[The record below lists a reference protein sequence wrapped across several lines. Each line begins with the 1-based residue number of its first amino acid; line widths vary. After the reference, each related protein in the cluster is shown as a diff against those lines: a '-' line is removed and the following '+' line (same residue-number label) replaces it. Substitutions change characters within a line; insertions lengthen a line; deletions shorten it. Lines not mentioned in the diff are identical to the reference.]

1 MAHPMN
7 LSQELKRLVPV
18 GLRVM
23 RSNAIHGFRKD
34 SAYHEREGRRQFF
47 QKAFRGLQFNGI
59 PGDYAE
65 FGCCGAMT
73 FTLAYAA
80 ARQNNHPARLWAFD
94 SFQGL
99 PQQAGQ
105 EDVHP
110 MWVEG
115 DMSMSLKDFRSV
127 CASAGMTESDYTTVA
142 GFYSDTL
149 ESAGLSA
156 PDRLSLAYIDC
167 DLYSSTVQVLKFLAP
182 RLRHGMVVAFDDYF
196 CTSADAVSGE
206 RLAMLEFLDGQLDL
220 AFLPYLPIGWHG
232 MSFIVENRRLLNHT
246 ANGGKI

>member
-1 MAHPMN
+1 MN
-7 LSQELKRLVPV
+7 FPQELKRLVPV
-18 GLRVM
+18 KLRVI
-23 RSNAIHGFRKD
+23 RSNAIHALRRD
-34 SAYHEREGRRQFF
+34 SAYYEHEGRREFF

-73 FTLAYAA
+73 FRLAYAA
-80 ARQNNHPARLWAFD
+80 ARQCAHSARLWAFD

-99 PQQAGQ
+99 PPQAGQ
-105 EDVHP
+105 ADSHP

-127 CASAGMTESDYTTVA
+127 CASVGMKESDYTAVA
-142 GFYSDTL
+142 GFYGDTL
-149 ESAGLSA
+149 EPAGLSTPNR
-156 PDRLSLAYIDC
+156 PDRLALVYIDC
-167 DLYSSTVQVLKFLAP
+167 DLYSSTVQVLQFLAP

-206 RLAMLEFLDGQLDL
+206 RLAMLEFLDGQTDF

-232 MSFIVENRRLLNHT
+232 MSFIVENRRLLNRAAH
-246 ANGGKI
+246 GEKV